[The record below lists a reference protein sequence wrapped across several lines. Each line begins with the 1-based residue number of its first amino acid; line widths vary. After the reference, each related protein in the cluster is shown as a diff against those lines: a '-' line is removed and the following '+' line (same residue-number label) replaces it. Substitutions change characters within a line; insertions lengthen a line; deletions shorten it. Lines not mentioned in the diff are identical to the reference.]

1 MNIFREMSL
10 SVYSFK
16 SYKEFL
22 NNRKSKVFLFAIVVM
37 LIYFVL
43 TIIVPFFQLGSGLG
57 AMIREEVPD
66 FELSNGVLWVDEI
79 VQIDDGSNCIW
90 VDTNPDEVFYDASE
104 MESYYAG
111 YINVILMDSEKVIIK
126 NSSSAMQQ
134 YRFDE
139 LGINFSKDD
148 LEALVP
154 SMYFIIVVVM
164 IITYVVMTMLFFF
177 GVLFVALIGMIMA
190 SSMKYQLT
198 FGQLYLLG
206 IYSRVLPLLIKA
218 CVSWLPFTIPYFWI
232 INFGISVVILGV
244 VIKGMKTDLLQQQMN
259 QGNQGNHYSFDDR
272 TWMYLRVLLL

>member
-1 MNIFREMSL
+1 MNIFQEMSL

-43 TIIVPFFQLGSGLG
+43 TIIVPFVRLGSGLG

-177 GVLFVALIGMIMA
+177 GVLFVALIGMIVA

-244 VIKGMKTDLLQQQMN
+244 MIKGMKTDLLQQQMN

-272 TWMYLRVLLL
+272 TWM

>member
-154 SMYFIIVVVM
+154 SMYCIIVVVM

-177 GVLFVALIGMIMA
+177 GVLFVALIGMIVA

-259 QGNQGNHYSFDDR
+259 QGNQGNQGNHYSFDDR
-272 TWMYLRVLLL
+272 TWM

>member
-1 MNIFREMSL
+1 MNIFQEMSL

-43 TIIVPFFQLGSGLG
+43 TIIVPFVRLGSGLG
-57 AMIREEVPD
+57 AMIREDVPD

-90 VDTNPDEVFYDASE
+90 VDTNPDEIFYDASE

-177 GVLFVALIGMIMA
+177 GVLFVALIGMIVA

-272 TWMYLRVLLL
+272 TWM

>member
-177 GVLFVALIGMIMA
+177 GVLFVAQIGMIVA

-272 TWMYLRVLLL
+272 TWM

>member
-154 SMYFIIVVVM
+154 SKYFIIVVVM

-177 GVLFVALIGMIMA
+177 GVLFVALIGMIVA

-272 TWMYLRVLLL
+272 TWM

>member
-177 GVLFVALIGMIMA
+177 GVLFVALIGMIVA

-259 QGNQGNHYSFDDR
+259 QGNQGNQGNHYSFDDR
-272 TWMYLRVLLL
+272 TWM

>member
-111 YINVILMDSEKVIIK
+111 YINVILMDSEKIIIK

-177 GVLFVALIGMIMA
+177 GVLFVALIGMIVA

-272 TWMYLRVLLL
+272 TWM

>member
-177 GVLFVALIGMIMA
+177 GVLFVALIGMIVA

-259 QGNQGNHYSFDDR
+259 QGNQGNHYSFDDK
-272 TWMYLRVLLL
+272 TWM

>member
-177 GVLFVALIGMIMA
+177 GVLFVALIGMIVA

-272 TWMYLRVLLL
+272 TWM

>member
-272 TWMYLRVLLL
+272 TWM

>member
-1 MNIFREMSL
+1 MMNIFQEMSL

-43 TIIVPFFQLGSGLG
+43 TIIVPFVRLGSGLG

-177 GVLFVALIGMIMA
+177 GVLFVALIGMIVA

-272 TWMYLRVLLL
+272 TWM

>member
-1 MNIFREMSL
+1 MNIFQEMSL

-177 GVLFVALIGMIMA
+177 GVLFVALIGMIVA

-272 TWMYLRVLLL
+272 TWM

>member
-1 MNIFREMSL
+1 MNIFQEMSL

-43 TIIVPFFQLGSGLG
+43 TIIVPFVRLGSGLG
-57 AMIREEVPD
+57 AMIREDVPD

-177 GVLFVALIGMIMA
+177 GVLFVALIGMIVA

-272 TWMYLRVLLL
+272 TWM

>member
-104 MESYYAG
+104 MEPYYAG

-177 GVLFVALIGMIMA
+177 GVLFVALIGMIVA

-272 TWMYLRVLLL
+272 TWM

>member
-1 MNIFREMSL
+1 MNIFQEMSL

-111 YINVILMDSEKVIIK
+111 YINVILMDSEKIIIK

-177 GVLFVALIGMIMA
+177 GVLFVALIGMIVA

-272 TWMYLRVLLL
+272 TWM

>member
-1 MNIFREMSL
+1 MNIFQEMSL

-43 TIIVPFFQLGSGLG
+43 TIIVPFVRLGSGLG
-57 AMIREEVPD
+57 AMIREDVPD

-111 YINVILMDSEKVIIK
+111 YINVILMDSEKIIIK

-177 GVLFVALIGMIMA
+177 GVLFVALIGMIVA

-218 CVSWLPFTIPYFWI
+218 CVS
-232 INFGISVVILGV
+232 
-244 VIKGMKTDLLQQQMN
+244 
-259 QGNQGNHYSFDDR
+259 
-272 TWMYLRVLLL
+272 